1 MKNVLSLILGGGR
14 GSRLYPLTLRRSE
27 PALPIAG
34 KYRLIDIPVSNCLN
48 SGINR
53 IYVLT
58 QFLSASL
65 HRHIA
70 NTFKLA
76 PFSQGF
82 VEVLAAQQ
90 TNECTDWFKGTADA
104 VRQQLRHIESD
115 SGDEI
120 LILYADQLYVMD
132 FRALV
137 REHREH
143 RADLTLA
150 VVPVAAQVASNYG
163 VVRVDDD
170 NRVVELVEKP
180 QIDTDL
186 ERFRVSRQWLQAHGG
201 DAVAKPYLANMG
213 IYLCRR
219 DLLLDLLRGDETLVD
234 FVHDVLPRVMKNG
247 RVQAHVFNGYWDD
260 LGTIRSYYQA
270 NLGLLEDEPAF
281 DFHSSQGVIYT
292 RARNLPAARLSRA
305 TINRSIVSDGCMVG
319 RGTALEQSLLGV
331 RSVVGD
337 DVQIHASLILGAHRY
352 ESAREIEANLKAGI
366 PPIGIGSNSLIER
379 AIIDKDCRIGKNVR
393 IVNEQNLTSF
403 ETPDY
408 VIRDGIVVVPD
419 GAIIP
424 DGTRI

>member
-1 MKNVLSLILGGGR
+1 MKNVLCLILGGGR

-70 NTFKLA
+70 NTYKLA

-104 VRQQLRHIESD
+104 LRQQLRHIESD
-115 SGDEI
+115 PGDEI
-120 LILYADQLYVMD
+120 LILYSDQLYVMD
-132 FRALV
+132 FRALA

-150 VVPVAAQVASNYG
+150 VVPVAAQVARNYG
-163 VVRVDDD
+163 VVRVGDD
-170 NRVVELVEKP
+170 NRVVELEEKP
-180 QIDTDL
+180 QVETDL
-186 ERFRVSRQWLQAHGG
+186 ERLRMSPKWLQAHGC
-201 DAVAKPYLANMG
+201 DPSATPYLANMG

-219 DLLLDLLRGDETLVD
+219 DWLLELLRDNTPVD
-234 FVHDVLPRVMKNG
+234 FVHHVLPKVLQNG
-247 RVQAHVFNGYWDD
+247 RVQAHVFKGYWDD

-281 DFHSSQGVIYT
+281 DFRSSQGVIYT

-319 RGTALEQSLLGV
+319 QGAALERSLLGV
-331 RSVVGD
+331 RSVIGN
-337 DVQIHASLILGAHRY
+337 DVKIRGSLVLGAHRY
-352 ESAREIEANLKAGI
+352 EPAAEIEANLKAGF
-366 PPIGIGSNSLIER
+366 PPIGIGPNSLIER

-403 ETPDY
+403 EGPNY

-419 GAIIP
+419 GSIIP
-424 DGTRI
+424 DGTHI

>member
-1 MKNVLSLILGGGR
+1 MKNVLCMILGGGR

-90 TNECTDWFKGTADA
+90 TNECTDWFKGTAHA
-104 VRQQLRHIESD
+104 LRQQLRHIESD

-120 LILYADQLYVMD
+120 LILYGDQLYVMD

-137 REHREH
+137 REHREL

-150 VVPVAAQVASNYG
+150 VVPVAPQIASNYG
-163 VVRVDDD
+163 VVRVDDGD
-170 NRVVELVEKP
+170 RVVELVEKP
-180 QIDTDL
+180 QSEIDL
-186 ERFRVSRQWLQAHGG
+186 QRLRMSPKWLQAHACHPSG
-201 DAVAKPYLANMG
+201 KPYLANMG

-219 DLLLDLLRGDETLVD
+219 DLLLELLRGDETLVD
-234 FVHDVLPRVMKNG
+234 FVNHVLPDVLKNC
-247 RVQAHVFNGYWDD
+247 RVQAHVFKGYWDD
-260 LGTIRSYYQA
+260 LGTIRSYYEA

-319 RGTALEQSLLGV
+319 QGAALERSLLGV
-331 RSVVGD
+331 RSVIAD
-337 DVQIHASLILGAHRY
+337 NARIHSSLILGAHRY
-352 ESAREIEANLKAGI
+352 EPAQEIATNLRAGI
-366 PPIGIGSNSLIER
+366 PPIGIGANSLIER

-393 IVNEQNLTSF
+393 IVNEQKLTSF
-403 ETPDY
+403 EGPNY

-419 GAIIP
+419 GSIIP